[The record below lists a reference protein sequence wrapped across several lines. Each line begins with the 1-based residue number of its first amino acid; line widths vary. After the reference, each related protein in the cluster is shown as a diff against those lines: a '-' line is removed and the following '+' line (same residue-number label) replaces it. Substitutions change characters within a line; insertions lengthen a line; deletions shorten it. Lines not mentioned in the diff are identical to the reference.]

1 MKGSHRSPT
10 AVQPLPFISNE
21 YRFAWVVVL
30 IALLI
35 DCCWLS
41 ISGCSVRVEGIVKIL
56 KAAGLIACIIAG
68 LHTVS
73 RIPRYEALSEKL
85 RYRDVAN
92 TAKWMLVLLCF
103 VPSIAVLSYLCGT
116 IKAPLI
122 DDSLLRFDNAIGFD
136 WLATYRWVHA
146 HTLVK
151 QVFDLAYRSISWQFV
166 AIPAILGLG
175 RRQQD
180 LSDFVM
186 NLMLSSVLVL
196 LISTAFPATSAFLRY
211 AITDPNTVSTIS
223 DFNLLRSGTLRVFN
237 LDEMQGLVTMPSF
250 HTTLAILFAYALRR
264 VPVLFP
270 VAIVLNVLLIVST
283 PTQGGH
289 YVADL
294 FGGALLSVVTIVLA
308 RKWSSAI
315 QSRAF
320 APDPGRSL
328 VR

>member
-1 MKGSHRSPT
+1 M
-10 AVQPLPFISNE
+10 FI
-21 YRFAWVVVL
+21 V
-30 IALLI
+30 LLI
-35 DCCWLS
+35 DGSWLS
-41 ISGCSVRVEGIVKIL
+41 IGGCSVQAEGIVRIL
-56 KAAGLIACIIAG
+56 KAAVLIIGIIAA
-68 LHTVS
+68 LHAVS
-73 RIPRYEALSEKL
+73 RIPRYEVLSEKL
-85 RYRDVAN
+85 RYRDVVT
-92 TAKWMLVLLCF
+92 TAKWLLLLLCF

-146 HTLVK
+146 HPLVK
-151 QVFDLAYRSISWQFV
+151 QAFDLAYRSISWQFI
-166 AIPAILGLG
+166 AIPAILGLA

-211 AITDPNTVSTIS
+211 AITDPHTVSTIT
-223 DFNLLRSGTLRVFN
+223 DFELLRSGTLRIFN

-270 VAIVLNVLLIVST
+270 AAIALNVLVIVST

-294 FGGALLSVVTIVLA
+294 FGGALLCLVTIALA
-308 RKWSSAI
+308 RRWSSAI

-320 APDPGRSL
+320 VPESGTPL

>member
-1 MKGSHRSPT
+1 
-10 AVQPLPFISNE
+10 
-21 YRFAWVVVL
+21 
-30 IALLI
+30 
-35 DCCWLS
+35 
-41 ISGCSVRVEGIVKIL
+41 VRVEGIVKIL